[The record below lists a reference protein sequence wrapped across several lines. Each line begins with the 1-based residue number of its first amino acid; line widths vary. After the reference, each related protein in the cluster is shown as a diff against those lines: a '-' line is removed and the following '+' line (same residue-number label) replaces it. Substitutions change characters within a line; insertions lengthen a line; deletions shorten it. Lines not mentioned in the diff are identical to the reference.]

1 MRTTAIKTLSK
12 NALRVHRPR
21 RATTSTPNSLCF
33 GRGGV
38 PSTPRLVS
46 NRGLVVVAQHKANET
61 VVPLARPSSLVES
74 NALTSLNQKQSES
87 LSSTE
92 AVGIADLVVTP
103 SCFARI
109 QTLAKRRNLPL
120 ETVYLRVYVDAG
132 GCSGFSYKF
141 ELDESPLDE
150 GEDLVFVDP
159 TGTAARLVIDASS
172 LAFMR
177 GSTIDFVEEMIK
189 SSFEVKNNPQSESAC
204 GCGSSF
210 AIKNFSANPA
220 VD

>member
-1 MRTTAIKTLSK
+1 MRTTAVKTLSI
-12 NALRVHRPR
+12 ALRAQRAI
-21 RATTSTPNSLCF
+21 RATPISSLWF
-33 GRGGV
+33 SRRQGGV
-38 PSTPRLVS
+38 LSCSGRLVVS

-61 VVPLARPSSLVES
+61 VTLSRPTSPES
-74 NALTSLNQKQSES
+74 VVSISGAPAGT
-87 LSSTE
+87 
-92 AVGIADLVVTP
+92 DLVVTP
-103 SCFARI
+103 SCWNRI

-120 ETVYLRVYVDAG
+120 ESVYLRVYVDAG

-150 GEDLVFVDP
+150 GEDLVFADP
-159 TGTAARLVIDASS
+159 TGSAARLVIDASS
-172 LAFMR
+172 LDFMR

-210 AIKNFSANPA
+210 ALKNFSANPA
-220 VD
+220 ID